1 LRFEIAKPTSGREIA
16 IICPRVDVVDH
27 AQMDTPNPPDS
38 AALFLRPDGS
48 LMLVRGSAVVE
59 LHLQPAQLLLLAADA
74 MRAALHLDP
83 TLRTDLDA
91 AVRDWQGEVTSGA
104 PCAPLN

>member
-1 LRFEIAKPTSGREIA
+1 MNTS
-16 IICPRVDVVDH
+16 
-27 AQMDTPNPPDS
+27 NPPDS

-83 TLRTDLDA
+83 TLRPELDA
-91 AVRDWQGEVTSGA
+91 AVAQWQREALGEVHE
-104 PCAPLN
+104 CIQHH

>member
-1 LRFEIAKPTSGREIA
+1 MRLTMRGMNTS
-16 IICPRVDVVDH
+16 
-27 AQMDTPNPPDS
+27 NPPNTS

-74 MRAALHLDP
+74 MRAALQLDP
-83 TLRTDLDA
+83 TLRPELDA
-91 AVRDWQGEVTSGA
+91 AVAEWQREVASEA
-104 PCAPLN
+104 PCTTLN